1 MKKDNSKLKK
11 QVSQSVVLIVFFLLI
26 GGHFLSGQKRFMLNQ
41 RDALKFKMA
50 KQHLQKGQA
59 LLNKEKYKKAE
70 KALRRCI
77 EVFPKFSHA
86 YYYLS
91 QIFYKKANYQQAL
104 EHIEKARKNY
114 KFIADYWVN
123 SQLEHKE
130 LLKEEKRKLKELIM
144 DLEKQLSDLDFRIM
158 SAEAKQTQRQM
169 LQHRIDTSKNT
180 IIKIDDRLREPIPSV
195 SEMPAE
201 YHYLYGNI
209 LFKFKR
215 FGDSFNQ
222 YLEAIRV
229 NPCYVDALNNLA
241 NLKFMARKYKD
252 ALSYLEKAE
261 KCGGKVNPKF
271 KEAIL
276 KAMGK

>member
-1 MKKDNSKLKK
+1 MKKDNPKLKK
-11 QVSQSVVLIVFFLLI
+11 QVSISVVLIVFFLLI

-59 LLNKEKYKKAE
+59 LLNKKKYKKAE
-70 KALRRCI
+70 KALKKCI
-77 EVFPKFSHA
+77 ELFPKFSHA

-104 EHIEKARKNY
+104 DYINNARENY

-123 SQLEHKE
+123 AQLEHKE
-130 LLKEEKRKLKELIM
+130 QLGEEKSKLKELIM
-144 DLEKQLSDLDFRIM
+144 DLENNLAQLNFRYTN
-158 SAEAKQTQRQM
+158 AEAKEAAIRM
-169 LQHRIDTSKNT
+169 LQHRIDTAKNT
-180 IIKIDDRLREPIPSV
+180 IIKIDDRLREPLPSV

-215 FGDSFNQ
+215 YGDSFNS
-222 YLEAIRV
+222 YLEAVRIH
-229 NPCYVDALNNLA
+229 PCYVDALNNLA

-261 KCGGKVNPKF
+261 KCSGKVNQKF

-276 KAMGK
+276 KAMGN